1 MSSVL
6 GESMEPFLIMRI
18 SSSPLVLFLT
28 LLAMTLILHVVFVW
42 LWPLRDVT
50 LKYVDYV
57 WLSVA
62 AIGAF
67 AASAKG
73 AVYRGESAQQ
83 ISYDFLRRDIK
94 TFMNVA
100 CSPRDFNDI
109 QQALQQMC
117 KQYKN
122 FDAQI
127 PASVQ

>member
-73 AVYRGESAQQ
+73 GQFIAANQLNR
-83 ISYDFLRRDIK
+83 FHM
-94 TFMNVA
+94 TFCVA
-100 CSPRDFNDI
+100 TSKVFAP
-109 QQALQQMC
+109 
-117 KQYKN
+117 
-122 FDAQI
+122 
-127 PASVQ
+127 